1 MKVQGKHA
9 ASQLPL
15 PDHESDIADQAS
27 RAGRAA
33 HERALA
39 QGRKVLMRSAEG
51 MLIERQRQQPDRVIR
66 TLPPGTPVQVGQ
78 VLLRRKYPGPS
89 R

>member
-9 ASQLPL
+9 APQLSS
-15 PDHESDIADQAS
+15 PDPESDIADQAS

-39 QGRKVLMRSAEG
+39 QGRKVLMHSAEG

-66 TLPPGTPVQVGQ
+66 PLPPGTPVQAGQ
-78 VLLRRKYPGPS
+78 VLQGLKSLGPG